1 MNDLES
7 KKVSLDRKDVKEV
20 LLHYHPNPYEV
31 PFEKRLELFKRLREL
46 TVDDEEQ
53 KSEEWHLKRSRAIGG
68 SEIKKALKIW
78 GNREYYSMLKEKAG
92 FGSFFGNLF
101 TMFGS
106 IIEASSRRITELLFN
121 TTIYEFTSLPG
132 SVPGTSYSPD
142 GISVI
147 ELYDKTY
154 IILWEYKSPFVR
166 APTRVVPDEY
176 RAQITS
182 GLCHI
187 RLADFGIFTNFAF
200 RICELENFDDT
211 LIWNT
216 YLQPSN
222 PKYKLTAPNVLGL
235 GMLVFTHKE
244 VGDYKLKLEKIVE
257 YADRRAG
264 DPDILEE
271 RLLMKGEEDYG
282 KIDDQAKLTD
292 LFRGVEPGEVI
303 VHHLE
308 PYLFLDAIKSRE
320 YLQSIL
326 NIGHD
331 LDATEDQVRL
341 AHESFVNNMDA
352 LRDKIGATE
361 TILGVLPFKLMDL
374 DLIRV
379 NRVPNYMEPFME
391 GINTFNDIMP
401 VAMEMPPEKR
411 LQFIRN
417 KLGIK
422 DPDEEELLF

>member
-1 MNDLES
+1 MS
-7 KKVSLDRKDVKEV
+7 DRKEVKEV
-20 LLHYHPNPYEV
+20 LLHYHERPYEV
-31 PFEKRLELFKRLREL
+31 PLAERLLLFKKLQQL
-46 TVDDEEQ
+46 TKNDEAQ
-53 KSEEWHLKRSRAIGG
+53 KSAEWHLKRSRAIGG
-68 SEIKKALKIW
+68 SEIKKALKVQ

-106 IIEASSRRITELLFN
+106 IIEESSRRITELLFN

-132 SVPGTSYSPD
+132 SIAGTSYSPD

-147 ELYDKTY
+147 ELYDRTF

-166 APTRVVPDEY
+166 APTRIVPDEY

-200 RICELENFDDT
+200 RLCELDNWDDT
-211 LIWNT
+211 LIWN
-216 YLQPSN
+216 YDLQPVN
-222 PKYKLTAPNVLGL
+222 PKYKLNAPNVLGL

-244 VGDYKLKLEKIVE
+244 VGDYKPKLEKLVE
-257 YADRRAG
+257 YAERRAG
-264 DPDILEE
+264 NPEELEE
-271 RLLMKGEEDYG
+271 RLLMKGEIDYG
-282 KIDDQAKLTD
+282 QIDDQTKLAD
-292 LFRGVEPGEVI
+292 LFRGVESKEVI

-308 PYLFLDAIKSRE
+308 PHLFLDALKSRD
-320 YLQSIL
+320 YLQYVLRISSEIRDST
-326 NIGHD
+326 N
-331 LDATEDQVRL
+331 EVNL
-341 AHESFVNNMDA
+341 AHECLINNMDA

-361 TILGVLPFKLMDL
+361 TVMGVLPFKLMDL

-379 NRVPNYMEPFME
+379 NRDPNYMEPFME

-401 VAMEMPPEKR
+401 LAMELPPEKR
-411 LQFIRN
+411 LSFIRG

-422 DPDEEELLF
+422 EPDAEELLF

>member
-1 MNDLES
+1 MAEIEE
-7 KKVSLDRKDVKEV
+7 RKEVKEV
-20 LLHYHPNPYEV
+20 LLHYHERPYEV
-31 PFEKRLELFKRLREL
+31 PLAERLILFKRLIEL
-46 TVDDEEQ
+46 TKNDEAQ
-53 KSEEWHLKRSRAIGG
+53 KSAEWHLKRSRAIGG
-68 SEIKKALKIW
+68 SEIKKALKVQ

-106 IIEASSRRITELLFN
+106 IIEESSRRITELLFN

-132 SVPGTSYSPD
+132 SIPGTSYSPD

-147 ELYDKTY
+147 ELYDRTF

-166 APTRVVPDEY
+166 APIRTIPDEY

-200 RICELENFDDT
+200 RICELDDYNDT

-216 YLQPSN
+216 DLQPKN
-222 PKYKLTAPNVLGL
+222 PKYKLNAPNVLGL

-244 VGDYKLKLEKIVE
+244 VGDYKPKLEKLVE
-257 YADRRAG
+257 YTERRASN
-264 DPDILEE
+264 PELLEE
-271 RLLMKGEEDYG
+271 QLLMKGEEDYG
-282 KIDDQAKLTD
+282 KLTD
-292 LFRGVEPGEVI
+292 QNKLMELFRGVEPGEVI

-308 PYLFLDAIKSRE
+308 PYLFLDALKSRD
-320 YLQSIL
+320 YLQHIL
-326 NIGHD
+326 NISVES
-331 LDATEDQVRL
+331 TPEIDQVKL
-341 AHESFVNNMDA
+341 AHECLLNNMDC
-352 LRDKIGATE
+352 LRDKCGAME
-361 TILGVLPFKLMDL
+361 TIIGVLPFKLMDL

-379 NRVPNYMEPFME
+379 NRDPDYMRPFME

-401 VAMEMPPEKR
+401 LAMELPPEKR
-411 LQFIRN
+411 LPFIRS
-417 KLGIK
+417 KLGIVEI
-422 DPDEEELLF
+422 DADESIF